1 MLVMR
6 RLTDSTSK
14 SDDRGAV
21 LVTVVVVMIVGFIV
35 AGTIAASV
43 MFTIRANNDNRD
55 NLEAFVAAESGRDV
69 AYAAV
74 DQGCSATSFTATTPA
89 YVATIY
95 WATGAMPIT
104 SDGLGSPAC
113 PPSSH
118 GPTDPQGWVIINSVG
133 TGPDGSVAEIDAV
146 YPWSVDYDQQ
156 PGGTLSYFSQFS
168 ANKSSYEGD
177 LVVRQGPYTC
187 PNLATIDGDLWVV
200 NGAVDLS
207 STCHVTGNIYARGS
221 VTISSSGTKVDG
233 EIVALGAIEIASN
246 DVTIGGDIHSGSTV
260 NLKNTGNT
268 SGIVAN
274 DAEVKA
280 VGTVTVGDKW
290 KRADGS
296 AIVGITPAATP
307 VFAPTLEAV
316 FGMTTWI
323 DLTSQNWGSGE
334 RLATCDANPITQLSA
349 ASAPLILDY
358 TACGSAVTISPA
370 GGAVTRDVV
379 FLVAPASRMIVEL
392 KNNLSVSAGSPQLM
406 FVHTDP
412 TLDDIPTCG
421 NGNQNDKFDVSEGVA
436 IQPRVLLYTPCGLTG
451 NVKSDFNGQLYTAND
466 GTFAVDATFVCN
478 QMSWQPSLPS
488 LSCLVRGEAGG
499 GSGTP
504 PTVTQ
509 SLGELRYQTE
519 K

>member
-6 RLTDSTSK
+6 RLSNRAQL
-14 SDDRGAV
+14 SDDRGVV

-43 MFTIRANNDNRD
+43 MFTIQANAGNRD

-69 AYAAV
+69 AVAAV
-74 DQGCSATSFTATTPA
+74 VAGCSATSFSGTTPA
-89 YVATIY
+89 YTSTIY
-95 WATGAMPIT
+95 AVDGAEPKS
-104 SDGLGSPAC
+104 SDALGSASC
-113 PPSSH
+113 PNSD
-118 GPTDPQGWVIINSVG
+118 TDFVVINSVG
-133 TGPDGSVAEIDAV
+133 TGPDGSTAEIDAV
-146 YPWSVDYDQQ
+146 YPWQVVYTEQ

-177 LVVRQGPYTC
+177 LVVRLGSYTC

-200 NGAVDLS
+200 NGNATLS
-207 STCHVTGNIYARGS
+207 TGCHVTGNVYAKGT
-221 VTISSSGTKVDG
+221 VTISSADAKVDG
-233 EIVALGAIEIASN
+233 EIVALGKIEIASN
-246 DVTIGGDIHSGSTV
+246 NVTIGGDIHSGSTV
-260 NLKNTGNT
+260 DLKNTGST
-268 SGIVAN
+268 TGTVAN

-280 VGTVTVGDKW
+280 VGAVTVGDKW

-296 AIVGITPAATP
+296 AIVGVTGSATP
-307 VFAPTLEAV
+307 VFTPTLEAV

-323 DLTSQNWGSGE
+323 DLTSQDWGSGQ
-334 RLATCDANPITQLSA
+334 RVATCASNPIAQLSA
-349 ASAPLILDY
+349 ASTPLILDY
-358 TACGSAVTISPA
+358 TACGNSVTISPA
-370 GGAVTRDVV
+370 GGSVSRDVV

-392 KNNLSVSAGSPQLM
+392 KNNLTVSAGTPQLM

-412 TLDDIPTCG
+412 SLDDSPTCG
-421 NGNQNDKFDVSEGVA
+421 NGSQNDKFDVNAGVSV
-436 IQPRVLLYTPCGLTG
+436 QPRVLLYTPCGLTG
-451 NVKSDFNGQLYTAND
+451 NIKSDFNGQLYTAND

-478 QMSWQPSLPS
+478 PMSWQPSLPS
-488 LSCLVRGEAGG
+488 LSCLVRGEGG
-499 GSGTP
+499 GTGGE